1 METLPATFYSINNC
15 TVLILPMRNG
25 NLQLFLKA
33 IQTHLRSYP
42 TYEEWKHWISYFI
55 TDYVGFVLIL
65 PMRNG
70 NFDAII
76 NGVKSVI
83 SSYPTYEEWKLSPIS
98 SKEAPVFSS
107 SYPTYEEWKPFTIDV
122 VANVVSV
129 FLSYLW
135 GMETKRRNWKRC
147 KRYIFVLILPMRNG
161 NIFLSIPHSSNAFV
175 LILPMR
181 NGNKE

>member
-1 METLPATFYSINNC
+1 
-15 TVLILPMRNG
+15 
-25 NLQLFLKA
+25 
-33 IQTHLRSYP
+33 
-42 TYEEWKHWISYFI
+42 
-55 TDYVGFVLIL
+55 
-65 PMRNG
+65 MRNG

-129 FLSYLW
+129 FLSYL
-135 GMETKRRNWKRC
+135 
-147 KRYIFVLILPMRNG
+147 
-161 NIFLSIPHSSNAFV
+161 
-175 LILPMR
+175 
-181 NGNKE
+181 

>member
-70 NFDAII
+70 NLLWPPIKGGYRGEFLSYLWGMETLKYSLKATAW
-76 NGVKSVI
+76 I
-83 SSYPTYEEWKLSPIS
+83 SGSYPTYEEWKLI
-98 SKEAPVFSS
+98 
-107 SYPTYEEWKPFTIDV
+107 YGWYNIDE
-122 VANVVSV
+122 N
-129 FLSYLW
+129 
-135 GMETKRRNWKRC
+135 KK
-147 KRYIFVLILPMRNG
+147 VLILPMRNG
-161 NIFLSIPHSSNAFV
+161 NWVAIST
-175 LILPMR
+175 ILANIQGSYPTYEEW
-181 NGNKE
+181 KLLFFPLKH